1 MLIDMI
7 LHCRF
12 SSYGVDVLNYYRLP
26 EEEQRE
32 QKNPMCDTFPRIA
45 SCDYWRYGDNDN
57 HGDFLNTI
65 AKINTL

>member
-1 MLIDMI
+1 MI
-7 LHCRF
+7 LHYRF

-32 QKNPMCDTFPRIA
+32 HKNPMCDTFPRIA

-57 HGDFLNTI
+57 HVSVTTGGMGIMTI
-65 AKINTL
+65 M